1 MLLQAGT
8 ARSILARIR
17 PRRPAEGRSA
27 GGSTPVAAATSPI
40 ELDALFEAVLD
51 DLKAAHADSR
61 CLSGLGTR
69 GNLPA
74 APGPGQEAR
83 EDASGAPRNKGGR
96 SMTAAKAA
104 ADAPRNK

>member
-1 MLLQAGT
+1 MSLQAGT
-8 ARSILARIR
+8 AHSILARIR

-61 CLSGLGTR
+61 CLSGLLGHGAIYR
-69 GNLPA
+69 PR
-74 APGPGQEAR
+74 PGPDKRRGKTHRAR
-83 EDASGAPRNKGGR
+83 RGIRAGA
-96 SMTAAKAA
+96 A
-104 ADAPRNK
+104 

>member
-8 ARSILARIR
+8 AHSILARIR

-83 EDASGAPRNKGGR
+83 EDASDAPRNKGGV
-96 SMTAAKAA
+96 A
-104 ADAPRNK
+104 

>member
-8 ARSILARIR
+8 AHSILARIR
-17 PRRPAEGRSA
+17 PRRPAEA
-27 GGSTPVAAATSPI
+27 PVAAATSPI